1 MHDTTFYYRGWFL
14 FVNLTLY
21 SRFSSSNKSYLFSTS
36 KCPWKVMVFLL
47 EDTFMGFYFPL
58 HSSNSHFVS
67 SPWTS
72 AIQPPRIFITRFC
85 LQFCRSA
92 SLFKDILRLLNG
104 VLNSKQKTCS
114 FFKLVMNMQVL
125 GGCIV
130 LMKQKASFVSA
141 SFNESRCEIQGFLH
155 TLFLENEAQ
164 TSEKKTKT
172 VYIE

>member
-1 MHDTTFYYRGWFL
+1 MTKDNVEHATVILSVIFSRLIY
-14 FVNLTLY
+14 FVWQ
-21 SRFSSSNKSYLFSTS
+21 S
-36 KCPWKVMVFLL
+36 V
-47 EDTFMGFYFPL
+47 
-58 HSSNSHFVS
+58 
-67 SPWTS
+67 
-72 AIQPPRIFITRFC
+72 I
-85 LQFCRSA
+85 
-92 SLFKDILRLLNG
+92 FKDILRLLNG

-141 SFNESRCEIQGFLH
+141 SFNESRYEIQGFLH

>member
-1 MHDTTFYYRGWFL
+1 MST
-14 FVNLTLY
+14 
-21 SRFSSSNKSYLFSTS
+21 YL
-36 KCPWKVMVFLL
+36 W
-47 EDTFMGFYFPL
+47 
-58 HSSNSHFVS
+58 
-67 SPWTS
+67 
-72 AIQPPRIFITRFC
+72 FC

-141 SFNESRCEIQGFLH
+141 SFNESRYEIQGFLH

-164 TSEKKTKT
+164 TSEKKKPKQCISSKTKST
-172 VYIE
+172 CQNSTTSEHFQKWPKNQGVVLALSLSIACECNFKTTSLLLTY

>member
-1 MHDTTFYYRGWFL
+1 M
-14 FVNLTLY
+14 
-21 SRFSSSNKSYLFSTS
+21 SMYL
-36 KCPWKVMVFLL
+36 W
-47 EDTFMGFYFPL
+47 
-58 HSSNSHFVS
+58 
-67 SPWTS
+67 
-72 AIQPPRIFITRFC
+72 FC
-85 LQFCRSA
+85 LQFCRSV

-141 SFNESRCEIQGFLH
+141 SFNESCYEIQGFLH

-164 TSEKKTKT
+164 TSEKT

>member
-1 MHDTTFYYRGWFL
+1 M
-14 FVNLTLY
+14 
-21 SRFSSSNKSYLFSTS
+21 
-36 KCPWKVMVFLL
+36 
-47 EDTFMGFYFPL
+47 
-58 HSSNSHFVS
+58 
-67 SPWTS
+67 
-72 AIQPPRIFITRFC
+72 TRKGTKLKAAMNVGDLWFC

-141 SFNESRCEIQGFLH
+141 SFNESRYEIQGFLH
-155 TLFLENEAQ
+155 TLFLENKAQ